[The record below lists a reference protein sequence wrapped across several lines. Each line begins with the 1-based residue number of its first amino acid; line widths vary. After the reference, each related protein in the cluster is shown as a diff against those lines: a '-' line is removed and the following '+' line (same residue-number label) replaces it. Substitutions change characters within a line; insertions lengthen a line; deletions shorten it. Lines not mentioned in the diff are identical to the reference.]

1 MQRVAT
7 CLPTPGIVA
16 PRAPA
21 GPSVTITEGMLWL
34 STDLV
39 VHIVLPVVSE
49 AFSSIV
55 IRVKRASISRVT
67 GSILPSFDD

>member
-1 MQRVAT
+1 
-7 CLPTPGIVA
+7 
-16 PRAPA
+16 
-21 GPSVTITEGMLWL
+21 
-34 STDLV
+34 
-39 VHIVLPVVSE
+39 VSE